1 MSQFVLLAKK
11 KYIYIFIKA
20 PFVKE
25 QNEKKDRHGPCMN
38 GVYSSTRKQSIEL
51 IITWIT
57 T

>member
-51 IITWIT
+51 IIT
-57 T
+57 